1 MRFLTSVRPV
11 LAYGILALLAA
22 CHSQTDTKGGKDAKK
37 DTGPPIVDVLVA
49 RPSSVSDSV
58 EANGAVVANDY
69 VELHPEVSGRLTAL
83 TVAEGQ
89 RVAKGTVIARINDAD
104 LQAQL
109 IKTNALLQVSQLSVK
124 RLQQLLSIQGVNQAD
139 YDLAV
144 SQVKS
149 SQADAAYT
157 KALLAKTVLRAPF
170 AGVLG
175 LRQVSP
181 GAYVTPATVVATLQ
195 QDSKLKVDFTLP
207 ENYNSL
213 VRPGFVV
220 RVRLDGNPPRRYA
233 ATVVAQ
239 ESQVNQ
245 TTRNLTVRALL
256 PVGAQASPGSF
267 ARVSVSTG
275 AARRSVLLPTNAIL
289 PGDQSDQVVLVKHGR
304 ALPINV
310 QTGNRQND
318 QIAVIKGLNA
328 GDSVVVNGVLFAQAG
343 KPVKVRKVN

>member
-1 MRFLTSVRPV
+1 MRFLTSARPV
-11 LAYGILALLAA
+11 LACGTLAVLAA
-22 CHSQTDTKGGKDAKK
+22 CHSQTDKKSGKDAKK

-49 RPSSVSDSV
+49 RPSTVSDSV

-83 TVAEGQ
+83 AVAEGR
-89 RVAKGTVIARINDAD
+89 RVAKGTVIARVNDAD
-104 LQAQL
+104 LRAQL
-109 IKTNALLQVSQLSVK
+109 QKTNAVLQVAQLSVN
-124 RLQQLLSIQGVNQAD
+124 RLQQLLSVQGVNQAD

-157 KALLAKTVLRAPF
+157 QALLAKTVLRAPF

-195 QDSKLKVDFTLP
+195 ADRKLKVDFTLP
-207 ENYNSL
+207 ENYGQL
-213 VRPGFVV
+213 ARPGAVV
-220 RVRLDGNPPRRYA
+220 SVRLDGSPPRRYA
-233 ATVVAQ
+233 ATVLAQ

-256 PVGAQASPGSF
+256 PAGAQASPGSF

-275 AARRSVLLPTNAIL
+275 AARRRVVLPTNAIL
-289 PGDQSDQVVLVKHGR
+289 PGDQSDQVVLVKHGK
-304 ALPINV
+304 AVLTNV
-310 QTGNRQND
+310 QTGDRQND
-318 QIAVIKGLNA
+318 KIAVLKGLSP

>member
-22 CHSQTDTKGGKDAKK
+22 CHAQTDTKGGKDAKK

-109 IKTNALLQVSQLSVK
+109 TKTNALLQVSQLSVK

-213 VRPGFVV
+213 VRPGSVV

-275 AARRSVLLPTNAIL
+275 ATRRSVLLPTNAIL